1 MKRLQSLIQLCKY
14 ILRDLPLI
22 QKLEETKRGE
32 TTFLSLQQI
41 SLKPLPYFKEN
52 PEKTLC
58 KNKNSCKTCPREF
71 FQCRLWKIPPSG
83 ALLSRFGHDNAF
95 ATAHPTNCQWGREDL
110 VHISAIFQTR
120 PSNSANLLIIF
131 LFAWSAEE
139 KKREVFSFDKVSLSI
154 GGGD

>member
-41 SLKPLPYFKEN
+41 SLKPLPYFKWN

-71 FQCRLWKIPPSG
+71 SSAASEKFLPPALFCPGLVTTMHLRQPTQQIANEAVKILFTFQQFFKL
-83 ALLSRFGHDNAF
+83 DQV
-95 ATAHPTNCQWGREDL
+95 TVQ
-110 VHISAIFQTR
+110 IS
-120 PSNSANLLIIF
+120 
-131 LFAWSAEE
+131 
-139 KKREVFSFDKVSLSI
+139 
-154 GGGD
+154 

>member
-14 ILRDLPLI
+14 ILRDLPSI

-71 FQCRLWKIPPSG
+71 SSAASEKFLPPALFCPGLVTTMHLRQPTQQIANEAVKILFTFQQFFKLDQVTVQISSLYFCLHGLRRGRKGKFS
-83 ALLSRFGHDNAF
+83 LLKRF
-95 ATAHPTNCQWGREDL
+95 PYQ
-110 VHISAIFQTR
+110 
-120 PSNSANLLIIF
+120 
-131 LFAWSAEE
+131 
-139 KKREVFSFDKVSLSI
+139 
-154 GGGD
+154 

>member
-1 MKRLQSLIQLCKY
+1 MLFTAFQTIFQEKKSCISAAMKRLQSLIQLCKY

-52 PEKTLC
+52 PEKKFC

-71 FQCRLWKIPPSG
+71 SSAASEKFLPPALFCPGLVTTMHLRQPTQQIANEAVKILFTFQQFFKL
-83 ALLSRFGHDNAF
+83 DQV
-95 ATAHPTNCQWGREDL
+95 TVQ
-110 VHISAIFQTR
+110 IF
-120 PSNSANLLIIF
+120 
-131 LFAWSAEE
+131 
-139 KKREVFSFDKVSLSI
+139 
-154 GGGD
+154 